1 MFSISE
7 NIKSVYAQLVNDQDG
22 VYLANPSSI
31 SSAPQSI

>member
-1 MFSISE
+1 MFFTSE
-7 NIKSVYAQLVNDQDG
+7 NIKSVYVQLVNDQDG